1 MPKRY
6 FVTNTSTT
14 ELPIE
19 FTSAQT
25 KKYIHVLGVR
35 LISKT
40 TGGLIM
46 NATAHGDFVIDHPYL
61 NNFICFCNEQLP
73 KRKKWEIQHRPQRI
87 SLRFQE
93 SDGTPLNPID
103 YEFIAELMLEY

>member
-6 FVTNTSTT
+6 FITNTFTT

-19 FTSAQT
+19 FTSSQN

-35 LISKT
+35 LVSKS
-40 TGGLIM
+40 TGGLIV
-46 NATAHGDFVIDHPYL
+46 NGTCHSDFVIDHPYL
-61 NNFICFCNEQLP
+61 NGFICFTNEQLP

-93 SDGTPLNPID
+93 FDGTPLNPID